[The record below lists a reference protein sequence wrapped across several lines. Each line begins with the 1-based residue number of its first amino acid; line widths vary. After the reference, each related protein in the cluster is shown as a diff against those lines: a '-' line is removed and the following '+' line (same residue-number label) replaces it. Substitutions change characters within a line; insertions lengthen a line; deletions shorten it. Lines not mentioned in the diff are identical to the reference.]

1 MNSFQRFENV
11 LRQEPVDRALN
22 FDILMTFAAHYVKKP
37 LAEYYQNFR
46 VLCAANFAVAED
58 FKIDILQAIS
68 DPFREAAD
76 LGAAISF
83 PEDGLPVCTEPLL
96 KELPDLKRL
105 KLVAPESGRRMSDRI
120 YAIEYFCAKSG
131 GEIPVMGW
139 VEGALAEAADLRGM
153 NQLMFDLYE
162 NESWVT
168 ELLEFCTAQAI
179 QFAAAQIE
187 AGADIIGLGDAVCSQ
202 ISAPM
207 FAKFGLPFEQ
217 QIFKTVRE
225 MGAVPRLH
233 ICGDTTHFFP
243 YMLHSGAE
251 IIDLDWMVDLATAAQ
266 FAGDRVILC
275 GNFDPVQ
282 ILLRGTPE
290 AVAQATT
297 DGLKSGGKRY
307 ISAAG
312 CEVPDGTPPANLL
325 AQHFALK
332 AAGPTILPN
341 PL

>member
-1 MNSFQRFENV
+1 MNSFQRFEKM

-22 FDILMTFAAHYVKKP
+22 FDIFMTFAAHYVKKP

-76 LGAAISF
+76 LGANVIFPDDALPLCPVPLLHELSDF
-83 PEDGLPVCTEPLL
+83 KRLQLVSPED
-96 KELPDLKRL
+96 
-105 KLVAPESGRRMSDRI
+105 GRRMSDRV
-120 YAIEYFCAKSG
+120 YAIEYFSAKSG
-131 GEIPVMGW
+131 GEIPILGW

-153 NQLMFDLYE
+153 SQLMIDLSE
-162 NESWVT
+162 NESAVT
-168 ELLEFCTAQAI
+168 DLLEFCTAQAI

-207 FAKFGLPFEQ
+207 YAKFGLPYEQ
-217 QIFKTVRE
+217 QIFKTIRE
-225 MGAVPRLH
+225 MGAVGRLH
-233 ICGDTTHFFP
+233 ICGDTTHLFP
-243 YMLHSGAE
+243 QMLQSGAD
-251 IIDLDWMVDLATAAQ
+251 IIDLDWMVNLADAAQ
-266 FAGDRVILC
+266 QAGNQVMLC
-275 GNFDPVQ
+275 GNFDPVN

-290 AVAQATT
+290 AVAQATLE
-297 DGLKSGGKRY
+297 GLKSGGTRY

-312 CEVPDGTPPANLL
+312 CEVPDATPHANLL
-325 AQHFALK
+325 AQHQALK
-332 AAGPTILPN
+332 TGI
-341 PL
+341 

>member
-1 MNSFQRFENV
+1 MNSFQRFENM

-22 FDILMTFAAHYVKKP
+22 FDIFMTFAAHYVKKP

-76 LGAAISF
+76 LGANIIFPEDALPVCTQPLLKDLSDLKGLRLVS
-83 PEDGLPVCTEPLL
+83 PEDGL
-96 KELPDLKRL
+96 
-105 KLVAPESGRRMSDRI
+105 RMSDRVH
-120 YAIEYFCAKSG
+120 AVEYFSAKAG
-131 GEIPVMGW
+131 GEIPIMGW

-153 NQLMFDLYE
+153 SQLMLDLSE
-162 NESWVT
+162 NESAVT
-168 ELLEFCTAQAI
+168 ELLEFCTAQAV

-202 ISAPM
+202 ISASM
-207 FAKFGLPFEQ
+207 YAKFGLPFEQ
-217 QIFKTVRE
+217 QIFKAVHE
-225 MGAVPRLH
+225 MGAVCRLH
-233 ICGDTTHFFP
+233 ICGDTTHLFSQ
-243 YMLHSGAE
+243 MLQSGAD
-251 IIDLDWMVDLATAAQ
+251 IVDLDWMVNLADAAQ
-266 FAGDRVILC
+266 LAGDRVLLC
-275 GNFDPVQ
+275 GNFDPVN

-290 AVAQATT
+290 AVAQATL

-312 CEVPDGTPPANLL
+312 CEVPDATPHANLL
-325 AQHFALK
+325 AQHHALK
-332 AAGPTILPN
+332 IGI
-341 PL
+341 